1 MSESSKVTLSVEE
14 LINLTA
20 HAATQEQLN
29 DTRKELD
36 HKIEAVRH
44 ELSDKIDTF
53 RSELKSEI
61 QDVRNELKSD
71 IQDVRNELKS
81 DIQGVRNEVSSVKN
95 LIIATAFTMIAT
107 VAGAAFWIGSHIN
120 V

>member
-36 HKIEAVRH
+36 QKIEAVRH
-44 ELSDKIDTF
+44 ELSDKIDT
-53 RSELKSEI
+53 
-61 QDVRNELKSD
+61 VRNELSD
-71 IQDVRNELKS
+71 KIDT
-81 DIQGVRNEVSSVKN
+81 VRNEVSSLKN
-95 LIIATAFTMIAT
+95 LIIATAFAMIAT
-107 VAGAAFWIGSHIN
+107 VAGAAFWVGSHIN

>member
-36 HKIEAVRH
+36 QKIETVRH
-44 ELSDKIDTF
+44 ELSDKID
-53 RSELKSEI
+53 S
-61 QDVRNELKSD
+61 VRNELSD
-71 IQDVRNELKS
+71 KIDS
-81 DIQGVRNEVSSVKN
+81 IKN
-95 LIIATAFTMIAT
+95 ILIVTAFTIVAS
-107 VAGAAFWIGSHIN
+107 VAAGAFYLGSHLPS
-120 V
+120 

>member
-36 HKIEAVRH
+36 QKIEAVRH
-44 ELSDKIDTF
+44 DLSDKI
-53 RSELKSEI
+53 EA
-61 QDVRNELKSD
+61 
-71 IQDVRNELKS
+71 VRNELKS
-81 DIQGVRNEVSSVKN
+81 DIQGVRIEVSSLKN
-95 LIIATAFTMIAT
+95 LIIATAFAMIAT
-107 VAGAAFWIGSHIN
+107 VAGAAFWVGSHIN

>member
-36 HKIEAVRH
+36 QKIEAVRH
-44 ELSDKIDTF
+44 DLSDKIEAV
-53 RSELKSEI
+53 RNELKSEI
-61 QDVRNELKSD
+61 QG
-71 IQDVRNELKS
+71 VRNELKS
-81 DIQGVRNEVSSVKN
+81 DIQGVRIEVSSLKN
-95 LIIATAFTMIAT
+95 LIIATAFAMIAT
-107 VAGAAFWIGSHIN
+107 VAGAAFWVGTHIN

>member
-36 HKIEAVRH
+36 QKIEAVRH
-44 ELSDKIDTF
+44 DLSDKIDTF

-61 QDVRNELKSD
+61 QDVRSELKS
-71 IQDVRNELKS
+71 E
-81 DIQGVRNEVSSVKN
+81 IQGVRNEVSTVKN
-95 LIIATAFTMIAT
+95 LIIATAFAMIAT
-107 VAGAAFWIGSHIN
+107 VAGAAFWVGSHIT

>member
-36 HKIEAVRH
+36 QKIEAVRH
-44 ELSDKIDTF
+44 DLSDKI
-53 RSELKSEI
+53 EA
-61 QDVRNELKSD
+61 
-71 IQDVRNELKS
+71 VRNELKS
-81 DIQGVRNEVSSVKN
+81 DIQGVRNEVLGVRNEVSSLKN
-95 LIIATAFTMIAT
+95 LIIVTAFAMIAT
-107 VAGAAFWIGSHIN
+107 VAGA
-120 V
+120 

>member
-36 HKIEAVRH
+36 QKIEAVRH
-44 ELSDKIDTF
+44 DLSDKI
-53 RSELKSEI
+53 EA
-61 QDVRNELKSD
+61 VRNELKSD
-71 IQDVRNELKS
+71 IQGVRNELKS
-81 DIQGVRNEVSSVKN
+81 DIQGVRNEVSSLKN
-95 LIIATAFTMIAT
+95 LIIATAFAMIAT
-107 VAGAAFWIGSHIN
+107 VAGAAFWVGSHITA
-120 V
+120 

>member
-29 DTRKELD
+29 DARKELD
-36 HKIEAVRH
+36 QKIEAVRH
-44 ELSDKIDTF
+44 ELSDKIDT
-53 RSELKSEI
+53 
-61 QDVRNELKSD
+61 VRNELSD
-71 IQDVRNELKS
+71 KIDT
-81 DIQGVRNEVSSVKN
+81 VRNEVSSLKN
-95 LIIATAFTMIAT
+95 LIIATAFAMIAT
-107 VAGAAFWIGSHIN
+107 VAGAAFWVGSHIN

>member
-36 HKIEAVRH
+36 QKIEV
-44 ELSDKIDTF
+44 
-53 RSELKSEI
+53 
-61 QDVRNELKSD
+61 VRNEVL
-71 IQDVRNELKS
+71 
-81 DIQGVRNEVSSVKN
+81 GVRNEVSSLKN
-95 LIIATAFTMIAT
+95 LIIATAFAMIAT
-107 VAGAAFWIGSHIN
+107 VAGAAFWVGSHIN

>member
-44 ELSDKIDTF
+44 ELSDKIDT
-53 RSELKSEI
+53 
-61 QDVRNELKSD
+61 VRNELSD
-71 IQDVRNELKS
+71 KIDT
-81 DIQGVRNEVSSVKN
+81 VRNEVSSLKN
-95 LIIATAFTMIAT
+95 LIIATAFAMIAT
-107 VAGAAFWIGSHIN
+107 VAGAAFWVGSHIN

>member
-36 HKIEAVRH
+36 QKIEA
-44 ELSDKIDTF
+44 
-53 RSELKSEI
+53 
-61 QDVRNELKSD
+61 
-71 IQDVRNELKS
+71 VRNELKS
-81 DIQGVRNEVSSVKN
+81 DIQGVRIEVSSLKN
-95 LIIATAFTMIAT
+95 LIIATAFAMIAT
-107 VAGAAFWIGSHIN
+107 VAGAAFWVGSNIN

>member
-36 HKIEAVRH
+36 QKIEA
-44 ELSDKIDTF
+44 
-53 RSELKSEI
+53 
-61 QDVRNELKSD
+61 
-71 IQDVRNELKS
+71 VRNELKS
-81 DIQGVRNEVSSVKN
+81 DIQGVRNEVLGVRNEVSSLKN
-95 LIIATAFTMIAT
+95 LIIATA
-107 VAGAAFWIGSHIN
+107 
-120 V
+120 

>member
-36 HKIEAVRH
+36 QKIEAVRH
-44 ELSDKIDTF
+44 ELSDKIDT
-53 RSELKSEI
+53 
-61 QDVRNELKSD
+61 VRNELSD
-71 IQDVRNELKS
+71 KIDT
-81 DIQGVRNEVSSVKN
+81 VRNEVSSLKN
-95 LIIATAFTMIAT
+95 LIIATAFAMIAMIAT
-107 VAGAAFWIGSHIN
+107 VAGAAFWVGSHIN

>member
-36 HKIEAVRH
+36 QKIEA
-44 ELSDKIDTF
+44 
-53 RSELKSEI
+53 
-61 QDVRNELKSD
+61 
-71 IQDVRNELKS
+71 VRNELKS
-81 DIQGVRNEVSSVKN
+81 DIQGVRNEVLGVRNEVSSLKN
-95 LIIATAFTMIAT
+95 LIIATAFAMIAT
-107 VAGAAFWIGSHIN
+107 VAGAAFWVGSHIN

>member
-44 ELSDKIDTF
+44 ELSDKIDT
-53 RSELKSEI
+53 
-61 QDVRNELKSD
+61 VRNELKSE

>member
-36 HKIEAVRH
+36 QKIEAVRH
-44 ELSDKIDTF
+44 DLSDKI
-53 RSELKSEI
+53 EA
-61 QDVRNELKSD
+61 VRNVVL
-71 IQDVRNELKS
+71 
-81 DIQGVRNEVSSVKN
+81 GVRNEVSSLKN
-95 LIIATAFTMIAT
+95 LIIATAFAMIAT
-107 VAGAAFWIGSHIN
+107 VAGAAFWVGSHIN

>member
-20 HAATQEQLN
+20 HSATQEQLN

-36 HKIEAVRH
+36 QKIEAVR
-44 ELSDKIDTF
+44 
-53 RSELKSEI
+53 
-61 QDVRNELKSD
+61 NEVL
-71 IQDVRNELKS
+71 
-81 DIQGVRNEVSSVKN
+81 GVRNEVSSLKN
-95 LIIATAFTMIAT
+95 LIIATAFAMIAT
-107 VAGAAFWIGSHIN
+107 VAGAAFWVGSHIN

>member
-36 HKIEAVRH
+36 QKIEA
-44 ELSDKIDTF
+44 
-53 RSELKSEI
+53 
-61 QDVRNELKSD
+61 
-71 IQDVRNELKS
+71 VRNELKS
-81 DIQGVRNEVSSVKN
+81 DIQGVRNEVLGVRNEVSSLKN
-95 LIIATAFTMIAT
+95 LVIATAFAMIAT
-107 VAGAAFWIGSHIN
+107 VAGAAFWVGSHITA
-120 V
+120 

>member
-44 ELSDKIDTF
+44 ELSDKIDT
-53 RSELKSEI
+53 
-61 QDVRNELKSD
+61 
-71 IQDVRNELKS
+71 
-81 DIQGVRNEVSSVKN
+81 VRNEVSSLKN

-107 VAGAAFWIGSHIN
+107 VAGAAFWVGSHIN

>member
-1 MSESSKVTLSVEE
+1 IMSESSKVTLSVEE

-36 HKIEAVRH
+36 QKIEAVR
-44 ELSDKIDTF
+44 
-53 RSELKSEI
+53 
-61 QDVRNELKSD
+61 NEVL
-71 IQDVRNELKS
+71 
-81 DIQGVRNEVSSVKN
+81 GVRNEVSSLKN
-95 LIIATAFTMIAT
+95 LIIATAFAMIAT
-107 VAGAAFWIGSHIN
+107 VAGAAFWVGSHIN

>member
-36 HKIEAVRH
+36 QKIETVRH
-44 ELSDKIDTF
+44 ELSDKIDAA
-53 RSELKSEI
+53 
-61 QDVRNELKSD
+61 
-71 IQDVRNELKS
+71 RNELKS
-81 DIQGVRNEVSSVKN
+81 DIQGVRNEVSSLKN
-95 LIIATAFTMIAT
+95 LIIATAFAMIAT
-107 VAGAAFWIGSHIN
+107 VAGAAFWVGSHIN

>member
-36 HKIEAVRH
+36 QKIEAVRH
-44 ELSDKIDTF
+44 ELSDKIDT
-53 RSELKSEI
+53 
-61 QDVRNELKSD
+61 VRNELSD
-71 IQDVRNELKS
+71 KIDT
-81 DIQGVRNEVSSVKN
+81 VRNEVSSLKN
-95 LIIATAFTMIAT
+95 LVIATAFAMIAT
-107 VAGAAFWIGSHIN
+107 VAGAAFWVGSHITA
-120 V
+120 

>member
-36 HKIEAVRH
+36 QKIEAVRH
-44 ELSDKIDTF
+44 DLSDKIEAV
-53 RSELKSEI
+53 RNELKSEI
-61 QDVRNELKSD
+61 QG
-71 IQDVRNELKS
+71 VRNELKS
-81 DIQGVRNEVSSVKN
+81 DIQGVRIEVSSLKN
-95 LIIATAFTMIAT
+95 LIIATAFAMIAT
-107 VAGAAFWIGSHIN
+107 VAGAAFWVGSHIN

>member
-36 HKIEAVRH
+36 QKIEAVRH
-44 ELSDKIDTF
+44 ELSDKIDT
-53 RSELKSEI
+53 
-61 QDVRNELKSD
+61 
-71 IQDVRNELKS
+71 
-81 DIQGVRNEVSSVKN
+81 VRNEVSSLKN

-107 VAGAAFWIGSHIN
+107 VAGAAFWVGSHIN

>member
-36 HKIEAVRH
+36 QKIETVRH
-44 ELSDKIDTF
+44 EIQEVRNDLTDKID
-53 RSELKSEI
+53 SI
-61 QDVRNELKSD
+61 
-71 IQDVRNELKS
+71 
-81 DIQGVRNEVSSVKN
+81 KN
-95 LIIATAFTMIAT
+95 LIIGTAFTMIAT
-107 VAGAAFWIGSHIN
+107 VAAGAFYLGSHLPS
-120 V
+120 

>member
-36 HKIEAVRH
+36 QKIEAVRQ
-44 ELSDKIDTF
+44 ELSDKID
-53 RSELKSEI
+53 R
-61 QDVRNELKSD
+61 
-71 IQDVRNELKS
+71 
-81 DIQGVRNEVSSVKN
+81 VRNEVGSIKN
-95 LIIATAFTMIAT
+95 PIIATAFAMIAT
-107 VAGAAFWIGSHIN
+107 VAGAAFWVGSHIN

>member
-1 MSESSKVTLSVEE
+1 MSESSKVTLRVEE

-36 HKIEAVRH
+36 QKIEAVRH
-44 ELSDKIDTF
+44 ELSDKIDT
-53 RSELKSEI
+53 
-61 QDVRNELKSD
+61 
-71 IQDVRNELKS
+71 
-81 DIQGVRNEVSSVKN
+81 VRNEVSSLKN
-95 LIIATAFTMIAT
+95 LIIATAFAMIAT
-107 VAGAAFWIGSHIN
+107 VAGAAFWVGSHIN

>member
-36 HKIEAVRH
+36 QKIEAVR
-44 ELSDKIDTF
+44 
-53 RSELKSEI
+53 
-61 QDVRNELKSD
+61 NEVL
-71 IQDVRNELKS
+71 
-81 DIQGVRNEVSSVKN
+81 GVRNEVSSLKT
-95 LIIATAFTMIAT
+95 LIIATAFAMIAT
-107 VAGAAFWIGSHIN
+107 VAGAAFWVGSHIN

>member
-36 HKIEAVRH
+36 QKIEAVRH
-44 ELSDKIDTF
+44 ELSDKIDT
-53 RSELKSEI
+53 
-61 QDVRNELKSD
+61 
-71 IQDVRNELKS
+71 
-81 DIQGVRNEVSSVKN
+81 VRNEVSSLKN
-95 LIIATAFTMIAT
+95 LIIATAFAMIAT
-107 VAGAAFWIGSHIN
+107 VAGAAFWVGSHIN

>member
-36 HKIEAVRH
+36 QKIEAVRH
-44 ELSDKIDTF
+44 ELSDKIDT
-53 RSELKSEI
+53 
-61 QDVRNELKSD
+61 VRNELSD
-71 IQDVRNELKS
+71 KIDT
-81 DIQGVRNEVSSVKN
+81 VRNEVSSLKN
-95 LIIATAFTMIAT
+95 LIIATAFVTIAT
-107 VAGAAFWIGSHIN
+107 VAGAAFWVGSHIN

>member
-36 HKIEAVRH
+36 QKIEAVRH
-44 ELSDKIDTF
+44 ELSDKIDT
-53 RSELKSEI
+53 
-61 QDVRNELKSD
+61 VRNELSD
-71 IQDVRNELKS
+71 KIDT
-81 DIQGVRNEVSSVKN
+81 VRNEVSSLKN

-107 VAGAAFWIGSHIN
+107 VAGAAFWVGSHIN

>member
-36 HKIEAVRH
+36 QKIEAVRH
-44 ELSDKIDTF
+44 DLSDKIDTA
-53 RSELKSEI
+53 RNELKSEIDTVRNELKSEI
-61 QDVRNELKSD
+61 QG
-71 IQDVRNELKS
+71 VRNELKS
-81 DIQGVRNEVSSVKN
+81 DIQGVRNEVSSLKN
-95 LIIATAFTMIAT
+95 LIIATAFAMIAT
-107 VAGAAFWIGSHIN
+107 VAGAAFWVGSHITG
-120 V
+120 

>member
-44 ELSDKIDTF
+44 ELSDKIDT
-53 RSELKSEI
+53 
-61 QDVRNELKSD
+61 VRNELKSE

-95 LIIATAFTMIAT
+95 LIIATAFAMIAT
-107 VAGAAFWIGSHIN
+107 VAGAAFWVGSHIN